1 MYCYYCQLEGHYS
14 SQCSVKTNEKQLV
27 VNMVTT
33 EVANIQQVTTRS
45 KGKTSEW
52 EAQEA
57 IRKQATE
64 WIEKG
69 KRTERDRITRTNET
83 SGGTNRDHGRES
95 NVASITRLPD
105 YTAIGPAIT
114 ISLSIH

>member
-57 IRKQATE
+57 IWKQATK
-64 WIEKG
+64 WIEK
-69 KRTERDRITRTNET
+69 TNERNMT
-83 SGGTNRDHGRES
+83 ELRDQMKPLEEPTE
-95 NVASITRLPD
+95 ITDENPMRQAL
-105 YTAIGPAIT
+105 
-114 ISLSIH
+114 